1 MEIVIGLV
9 NRHLTKQGT
18 HEFREGLLRTA
29 AARAMENRL
38 NESPELEQKK
48 DPKSARMNDILAAAL
63 EEFFQQGF
71 AAARLDSIAERAG
84 IGKGTIYLY
93 FDSKEA
99 LFEEAVMSILRPIFE
114 QAERVTAVLQ
124 GSAADMLRGLITTLY
139 REFIGTERR
148 RILRLLIAEGP
159 RFPRLIDFYH
169 REVIQRGM
177 AALRGILGY
186 GMARGEFRSSLPLDY
201 PQVIIGPAIVGA
213 IWQLLFQELEPLDID
228 GLCNAHIDIILNGLL
243 ARNEPTETKPND

>member
-1 MEIVIGLV
+1 MKIVIRFV
-9 NRHLTKQGT
+9 NRHLTRQERVNG
-18 HEFREGLLRTA
+18 FGQR
-29 AARAMENRL
+29 RAGWRIGL
-38 NESPELEQKK
+38 NEPPEQEQKK
-48 DPKSARMNDILAAAL
+48 DTKSARTNDILAAAL
-63 EEFFQQGF
+63 QEFFEQGF

-99 LFEEAVMSILRPIFE
+99 LFEAAVLSIVRPVFE
-114 QAERVTAVLQ
+114 QAERITATPQ
-124 GSAADMLRGLITTLY
+124 GNAADMLRGLITTLY
-139 REFIGTERR
+139 QEVIGTDRR

-159 RFPRLIDFYH
+159 RFPRLVSFYH

-177 AALRGILGY
+177 AAMRGILNY
-186 GMARGEFRSSLPLDY
+186 GVARGEFRASLPLDY
-201 PQVIIGPAIVGA
+201 PQVIVGPAIVGA

-243 ARNEPTETKPND
+243 ARNEPMETP